1 MWTRVSLPGSQTT
14 FFICKLCMTMHVC
27 VCVCVYVCVLDSFTN
42 SSILVEYLLCTRCKD
57 IVVSNK
63 ELWEILKEKSRVL

>member
-14 FFICKLCMTMHVC
+14 FFICKLCMTMH